1 MYASVIAVVFGLN
14 TYSSKDTYSMISKL
28 SANRFVTKNV
38 RNLITKFDIGNIP
51 IANQRFPNMCFIP
64 KLHKTLLSPN

>member
-1 MYASVIAVVFGLN
+1 
-14 TYSSKDTYSMISKL
+14 MISKL